1 MNSYKALNKQTFTQ
15 NKFSLVPIR
24 DRDKFKIMNW
34 RNEQIYHLRQ
44 NKPLT
49 KESQEKYFKEVISNQ
64 FEQENPKQILF
75 SFIAENICV
84 GYGGL
89 VHINWV
95 DKNAEVSFVMN
106 TELEK
111 NNFEEYWGIFLNLIE
126 EVTFTDLQLHKL
138 YIYAFDLRPHLY
150 KALENFKYKEDA
162 RLKEHC
168 LFNDNFVD
176 VVIYYKI
183 NNNAYSNIN

>member
-1 MNSYKALNKQTFTQ
+1 MSY
-15 NKFSLVPIR
+15 
-24 DRDKFKIMNW
+24 
-34 RNEQIYHLRQ
+34 IYLD
-44 NKPLT
+44 
-49 KESQEKYFKEVISNQ
+49 KYFKEVISNQ

-150 KALENFKYKEDA
+150 KALENFKYKEVS
-162 RLKEHC
+162 
-168 LFNDNFVD
+168 N
-176 VVIYYKI
+176 YYKSTI
-183 NNNAYSNIN
+183 QDQYKKFDYSNNYNGPRNKKTYKNKKVS